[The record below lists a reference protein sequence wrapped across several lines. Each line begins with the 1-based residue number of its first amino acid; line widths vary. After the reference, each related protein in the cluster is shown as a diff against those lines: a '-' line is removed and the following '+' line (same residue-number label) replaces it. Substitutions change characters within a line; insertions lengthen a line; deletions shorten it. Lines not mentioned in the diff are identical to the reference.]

1 MNIADLIR
9 DKIEGAINVDMVT
22 SAVYRALENYNFEP
36 IVTASIECIVES
48 KVESYIE
55 YQIDGVIDEAVGD
68 VVEDILADVFC

>member
-1 MNIADLIR
+1 MDIAELIR
-9 DKIEGAINVDMVT
+9 DKLESVINKDMVV
-22 SAVYRALENYNFEP
+22 SAVYRAIDKFDFEP
-36 IVTASIECIVES
+36 IVEASIEGIVES